1 MLGVGMTAATE
12 AESPATAT
20 GNQSVQW
27 SVGDAVRDAAATA
40 SEHAARVRQS
50 ASDAGYE
57 QTLSRL
63 FYTGSYVLA
72 YGVVYAAVFAALSL
86 PQDNPVMHGFRDG
99 RRAALDA
106 LGTD

>member
-1 MLGVGMTAATE
+1 MTATTE

-20 GNQSVQW
+20 GDEPVPRSVAE
-27 SVGDAVRDAAATA
+27 AVRDATATA

-63 FYTGSYVLA
+63 FYTGSYVVA
-72 YGVVYAAVFAALSL
+72 YGVVYAAVFAAMAL

-99 RRAALDA
+99 GRAALDA
-106 LGTD
+106 LAED